1 MIEGLL
7 ILTTTIAIVLL
18 LNKTFRKFAYLS
30 DTKKSHFRRYY
41 FTFLGGFFVCNC
53 VAMGISNNEWRWIE
67 LLHIGFGGL
76 TLILSLAFP
85 KKL

>member
-1 MIEGLL
+1 
-7 ILTTTIAIVLL
+7 
-18 LNKTFRKFAYLS
+18 
-30 DTKKSHFRRYY
+30 
-41 FTFLGGFFVCNC
+41 

>member
-7 ILTTTIAIVLL
+7 ILTTTIAIVML

-30 DTKKSHFRRYY
+30 DTKKSYFRRYY
-41 FTFLGGFFVCNC
+41 FTFLGGFFVCSC

-67 LLHIGFGGL
+67 LLNIGFGGL